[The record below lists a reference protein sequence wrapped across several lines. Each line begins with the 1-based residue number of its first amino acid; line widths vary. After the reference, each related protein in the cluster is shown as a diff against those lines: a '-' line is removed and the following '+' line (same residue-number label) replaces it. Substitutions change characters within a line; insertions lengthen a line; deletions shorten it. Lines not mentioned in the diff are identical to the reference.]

1 MKSSVYS
8 IQYVECEKNDA
19 FFKKRA
25 SHIMLRIVKQ
35 IIVTCVQ
42 QDLGLKFICINNKK
56 CINGTRNKEEGPR
69 KKNI

>member
-1 MKSSVYS
+1 MPTRDW
-8 IQYVECEKNDA
+8 YVECEKNDVRHII

-42 QDLGLKFICINNKK
+42 RHLGLKVICINNKK
-56 CINGTRNKEEGPR
+56 CINGTRNKEEGP
-69 KKNI
+69 